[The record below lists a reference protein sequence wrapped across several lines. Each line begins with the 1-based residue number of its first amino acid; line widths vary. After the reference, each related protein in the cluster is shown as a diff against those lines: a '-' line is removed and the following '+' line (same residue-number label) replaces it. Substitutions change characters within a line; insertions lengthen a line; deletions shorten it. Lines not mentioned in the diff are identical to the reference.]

1 MAKNSPKRAP
11 KYLEVTVK
19 VPVELLVTTAKD
31 AGCKATK
38 RQVYDAMVKNSKAIS
53 QDLVDVWAMQNGEDD
68 AEETLMGLFGEDWL
82 EKHTMTASDFI

>member
-1 MAKNSPKRAP
+1 MAKNSTKRAP

-31 AGCKATK
+31 AGCKVTK
-38 RQVYDAMVKNSKAIS
+38 RQVYDAMVKEQKAIA